1 MAVPMAILDAARLG
15 DRETVVA
22 WLDSP
27 GANVN
32 AVAHDGV
39 SLLMVVGCRYGPDGP
54 PPRDAET
61 SLELARELLRRG
73 ADVNLELVRPSSIK
87 LRAFEISLSC
97 LDTAFVSD
105 DAAPEFV
112 RDFAYLLID
121 AGSQV
126 SELCV
131 FTLLQMFVNGQS
143 SRCLAEIFFK
153 LLRAGAPMDTVS
165 LFPTYFQTTQA
176 STPALAQDEHWSACR
191 ALAEGVE
198 AAGGS
203 WAGYRRMPRKEVLR
217 LRSLVLRGRAPPH
230 STSHSTRGD
239 DPVVARVLLLP
250 DQLAWKVL
258 GFWRA
263 TSDITG
269 EVI

>member
-1 MAVPMAILDAARLG
+1 M
-15 DRETVVA
+15 
-22 WLDSP
+22 
-27 GANVN
+27 
-32 AVAHDGV
+32 
-39 SLLMVVGCRYGPDGP
+39 SLLMAVAYRYGADAPT
-54 PPRDAET
+54 RDAEA
-61 SLELARELLRRG
+61 SLEVARELLRRG
-73 ADVNLELVRPSSIK
+73 ADVNLELVRHSSVK
-87 LRAFEISLSC
+87 LSAFEISLSN
-97 LDTAFVSD
+97 LNPAFVSD

-112 RDFAYLLID
+112 RDFACLLID
-121 AGSQV
+121 AGMKLSM
-126 SELCV
+126 LCV
-131 FTLLQMFVNGQS
+131 IMLLRMFVNGQS

-153 LLRAGAPMDTVS
+153 LLRAGAPIMRTI
-165 LFPTYFQTTQA
+165 PTYFQQR

-203 WAGYRRMPRKEVLR
+203 WAGYRRTPRKEVLR

-239 DPVVARVLLLP
+239 DPVVARVLRLP
-250 DQLAWKVL
+250 DELAWKVL

>member
-1 MAVPMAILDAARLG
+1 M
-15 DRETVVA
+15 
-22 WLDSP
+22 
-27 GANVN
+27 
-32 AVAHDGV
+32 
-39 SLLMVVGCRYGPDGP
+39 
-54 PPRDAET
+54 
-61 SLELARELLRRG
+61 
-73 ADVNLELVRPSSIK
+73 
-87 LRAFEISLSC
+87 SLSC
-97 LDTAFVSD
+97 LNAVFVSD

-121 AGSQV
+121 AGLQV

-203 WAGYRRMPRKEVLR
+203 WAGYRRTPRKEVLR
-217 LRSLVLRGRAPPH
+217 LRSLVLRSRAPPH
-230 STSHSTRGD
+230 STSHSTRGA
-239 DPVVARVLLLP
+239 DPVVARVLRLP
-250 DQLAWKVL
+250 NELVWKVL
-258 GFWRA
+258 DYWRCR
-263 TSDITG
+263 SDITG

>member
-39 SLLMVVGCRYGPDGP
+39 SLLMVVACRYGPDGLP
-54 PPRDAET
+54 TRDAEA

-73 ADVNLELVRPSSIK
+73 ADVNLELVRPSFENVG
-87 LRAFEISLSC
+87 AFEMSLSC
-97 LDTAFVSD
+97 LNAVFVSD

-112 RDFAYLLID
+112 RDFACLLID
-121 AGSQV
+121 AGLQV
-126 SELCV
+126 SELQV

-153 LLRAGAPMDTVS
+153 LLRAGAPMDTA
-165 LFPTYFQTTQA
+165 PTYFRTEE
-176 STPALAQDEHWSACR
+176 TPVLAQDEHWSACR

-203 WAGYRRMPRKEVLR
+203 WAGYRRTQRKEVLR
-217 LRSLVLRGRAPPH
+217 LRSLVLRGRARPH
-230 STSHSTRGD
+230 RAD
-239 DPVVARVLLLP
+239 DAIMKPIFRLP
-250 DQLAWKVL
+250 NELAWKVL

>member
-1 MAVPMAILDAARLG
+1 MAILDAARLG

-32 AVAHDGV
+32 AVGHDGM
-39 SLLMVVGCRYGPDGP
+39 SLLMAVACRYVADAP
-54 PPRDAET
+54 PTRDAEA
-61 SLELARELLRRG
+61 SLEVARELLRRG

-121 AGSQV
+121 AGLQS
-126 SELCV
+126 SELQV
-131 FTLLQMFVNGQS
+131 ITLLQMFVNGQS

-153 LLRAGAPMDTVS
+153 LLRAGAPMDTVTF
-165 LFPTYFQTTQA
+165 LPTYFQLT

-217 LRSLVLRGRAPPH
+217 LRSLVLRGRARPH
-230 STSHSTRGD
+230 RANDAIMKTIFR
-239 DPVVARVLLLP
+239 LP
-250 DQLAWKVL
+250 NELVWKVL

>member
-1 MAVPMAILDAARLG
+1 MPGRKEANDEHSQPKQRAARVNNSHFTRVPPEP
-15 DRETVVA
+15 REKRLNSSRERIAFRTDFFSYFLA
-22 WLDSP
+22 
-27 GANVN
+27 
-32 AVAHDGV
+32 
-39 SLLMVVGCRYGPDGP
+39 CR
-54 PPRDAET
+54 R
-61 SLELARELLRRG
+61 ELARELLRRG
-73 ADVNLELVRPSSIK
+73 ADVNLELVRPSFENVG
-87 LRAFEISLSC
+87 AFEMSLSC
-97 LDTAFVSD
+97 LNAVFVSD

-112 RDFAYLLID
+112 RDFACLLID
-121 AGSQV
+121 AGLQV
-126 SELCV
+126 SELQV

-153 LLRAGAPMDTVS
+153 LLRAGAPMDAVS
-165 LFPTYFQTTQA
+165 LFPSYFQTTQA

-203 WAGYRRMPRKEVLR
+203 WAGYRRTPRKEVLR
-217 LRSLVLRGRAPPH
+217 LRSLVLRGRARPH
-230 STSHSTRGD
+230 RAD
-239 DPVVARVLLLP
+239 DAIMKPIFRLP
-250 DQLAWKVL
+250 NELVWKVL

>member
-1 MAVPMAILDAARLG
+1 MAVPAATLEGSILEAARTG
-15 DRETVVA
+15 DRDTVVA

-27 GANVN
+27 GADVN
-32 AVAHDGV
+32 AVGHDGL
-39 SLLMVVGCRYGPDGP
+39 SLLMAVAWRYGAHGLPT
-54 PPRDAET
+54 RDAEA
-61 SLELARELLRRG
+61 SLEVARELLRRG
-73 ADVNLELVRPSSIK
+73 ADVNLELVASSVR
-87 LRAFEISLSC
+87 LRAFEMSLSC
-97 LDTAFVSD
+97 LNAVFVSD

-112 RDFAYLLID
+112 RDFACLLID
-121 AGSQV
+121 AGLQV
-126 SELCV
+126 RELQV

-153 LLRAGAPMDTVS
+153 LLRAGAPMDAVS

-191 ALAEGVE
+191 ALAEGVQ

-217 LRSLVLRGRAPPH
+217 LRSLVLRGRARPH
-230 STSHSTRGD
+230 RANDAIMKTIFR
-239 DPVVARVLLLP
+239 LP
-250 DQLAWKVL
+250 NELAWKVL

>member
-1 MAVPMAILDAARLG
+1 MPCRD
-15 DRETVVA
+15 TVVA

-32 AVAHDGV
+32 AVGHDGM
-39 SLLMVVGCRYGPDGP
+39 SLLMAVAYRYGADAPT
-54 PPRDAET
+54 RDAEA
-61 SLELARELLRRG
+61 SLEVARELLRRG
-73 ADVNLELVRPSSIK
+73 ADVNLELVRHSSVK
-87 LRAFEISLSC
+87 LSAFEISLSN
-97 LDTAFVSD
+97 LNPAFVSD

-112 RDFAYLLID
+112 RDFACLLID
-121 AGSQV
+121 AGLQV
-126 SELCV
+126 RELQV

-153 LLRAGAPMDTVS
+153 LLRAGAPMDAVS

-203 WAGYRRMPRKEVLR
+203 WAGYRRTPRKEVLR

-230 STSHSTRGD
+230 STSNSTRGD
-239 DPVVARVLLLP
+239 DPVVARVLRLP
-250 DQLAWKVL
+250 NELAWKVL

>member
-1 MAVPMAILDAARLG
+1 MAVPMAILDAAREG
-15 DRETVVA
+15 DRDTVVA

-27 GANVN
+27 GADVN
-32 AVAHDGV
+32 ALAHDGV
-39 SLLMVVGCRYGPDGP
+39 SLLMVVGCRYGPDAP
-54 PPRDAET
+54 PTRDAEA

-73 ADVNLELVRPSSIK
+73 ADVNLELVRPSFENVG
-87 LRAFEISLSC
+87 AFEMSLSC
-97 LDTAFVSD
+97 LNAVFVSD

-112 RDFAYLLID
+112 RDFACLLID
-121 AGSQV
+121 AGLQV
-126 SELCV
+126 SELQV

-153 LLRAGAPMDTVS
+153 LLRAGAPMDAVS

-217 LRSLVLRGRAPPH
+217 LRSLVLRSRAPPH
-230 STSHSTRGD
+230 STSHSTRGA
-239 DPVVARVLLLP
+239 DPVVARVLRLP
-250 DQLAWKVL
+250 NELVWKVL
-258 GFWRA
+258 DYWRV